1 MKNILFFFLTV
12 IFISGFSELLPNP
25 AAGDTISEYSMNEI
39 IVLGDPGSPFKKI
52 AIFELDTKS
61 IRERDSRNPQLVL
74 EYAPGIYFSRN
85 SRNEYSFRL
94 RGFEQRQI
102 SVFLDGIPIS
112 IPFDGMVDL
121 SQLIGQGYSKMRIS
135 KGVSSILYGANSL
148 GGTVDILSQ
157 VPGSREKWEACFE
170 GSTQKRFYGHL
181 QYSHHFHK
189 LKYLLSFTQ
198 EKSPDFKLPEN
209 FQSQPNEDGDTRE
222 NSAYRK
228 NSLNVRLQYNL
239 NAAHQLGINFNLID
253 NWYNVPP
260 QVFVSNP
267 RFWRFPEWKK
277 NIVSISSQ
285 NILTPSILIQSV
297 LFYDSYYN
305 HLESYDDDQYNS
317 QAQRYAFS
325 SFYDDYSVGGIIYP
339 QFKIIKQGMTNGILS
354 FKQDVHRQKTNQQS
368 YQTYSAQ
375 IMGIGLEQE
384 IPLSTRLKVCAGID
398 ANYFRPITD
407 YGEISQEPMLLF
419 NGQVLLNHQAS
430 KSMNIYFLTGQKS
443 RFPTLKELYSDRLGR
458 NIPNPDLQEEHAW
471 NFELGTQWT
480 SQYSR
485 FKFSLFYNRLNDL
498 ISEVQLPENLSQ
510 LQNTAQAEFKGAEFD
525 GMITIFQIIL
535 QFNYTLLNAQNK
547 SPERESNFLSYR
559 PRHRMNSWLR
569 WDVTSSLQLQADAAY
584 TADQY
589 YQNPASLEWEKLNDF
604 SQFNSTLNYFYKSQF
619 TVYIRINNIFD
630 QLYYSEYGI
639 PMPGRE
645 VTLGIKL
652 QL

>member
-1 MKNILFFFLTV
+1 MIHTLFIFLTV
-12 IFISGFSELLPNP
+12 IFISGFTELLPDP
-25 AAGDTISEYSMNEI
+25 AAGDTIPEYSMNEI

-52 AIFELDTKS
+52 AVFELDVKT
-61 IRERDSRNPQLVL
+61 IQERDNRNPQLVL

-112 IPFDGMVDL
+112 IPFDGMMDI
-121 SQLIGQGYSKMRIS
+121 SQLIGQDYSKMRLS

-148 GGTVDILSQ
+148 GGTIDILSLS
-157 VPGSREKWEACFE
+157 PGSSVKWKAGFE
-170 GSTQKRFYGHL
+170 GSTHRRFYGHL

-209 FQSQPNEDGDTRE
+209 FQAHPNEDGDTRQ

-228 NSLNVRLQYNL
+228 NSLNVRLQYDL
-239 NAAHQLGINFNLID
+239 NTAHQLGINLDFID

-260 QVFVSNP
+260 QVFATNP

-277 NIVSISSQ
+277 NIVSINSL
-285 NILTPSILIQSV
+285 NILSPSILLQSV

-305 HLESYDDDQYNS
+305 HLESYDDNQYNS
-317 QAQRYAFS
+317 QIQRYAFS
-325 SFYDDYSVGGIIYP
+325 SFYDDYSLGGIIYP
-339 QFKIIKQGMTNGILS
+339 QFKFIKQGTTNGILS

-375 IMGIGLEQE
+375 LMGIGLEQE
-384 IPLSTRLKVCAGID
+384 IPLSSRFKVFAGID
-398 ANYFRPITD
+398 ANYFRPITVN
-407 YGEISQEPMLLF
+407 GATSQESMLLL
-419 NGQVLLNHQAS
+419 NGQGLLNLQVS
-430 KSMNIYFLTGQKS
+430 EGMNIFFLIGKKS

-471 NFELGTQWT
+471 NFELGAQWAN
-480 SQYSR
+480 QYNR
-485 FKFSLFYNRLNDL
+485 LKFSIFYNRLHNL
-498 ISEVQLPENLSQ
+498 ITEVQFPQNFMQ
-510 LQNTAQAEFKGAEFD
+510 LQNTAQAEFKGAEFE
-525 GMITIFQIIL
+525 GMITIFQFNL
-535 QFNYTLLNAQNK
+535 QFNYTFLNAQNQ

-559 PRHRMNSWLR
+559 PKHRMNIWLR
-569 WDVTSSLQLQADAAY
+569 WDITSSLQLQADATY

-589 YQNPASLEWEKLNDF
+589 YQNPASLDWEELNDF
-604 SQFNSTLNYFYKSQF
+604 SQFNSTLYYFYKNQF
-619 TVYIRINNIFD
+619 TIYIRINNLID
-630 QLYYSEYGI
+630 QLYYSECGI

-645 VTLGIKL
+645 VTMGIKL